1 MITATSLE
9 FPRKIEGICSIP
21 FLIVHD
27 IPFLYWFK
35 IGSHKVHFFIKK
47 CNSLEKLREYAAY
60 LFLAHNMIY
69 RNIIYIIFFYYYVDI
84 KVVFPQF
91 PQKIVGICGTVWPTF
106 SMQSLLIVF
115 CFQKSMCA

>member
-1 MITATSLE
+1 MFTTTSLE

-84 KVVFPQF
+84 KVVFPQ
-91 PQKIVGICGTVWPTF
+91 KIVGICGTVWPTF
-106 SMQSLLIVF
+106 SVQPLHVVF
-115 CFQKSMCA
+115 SVEKKCK